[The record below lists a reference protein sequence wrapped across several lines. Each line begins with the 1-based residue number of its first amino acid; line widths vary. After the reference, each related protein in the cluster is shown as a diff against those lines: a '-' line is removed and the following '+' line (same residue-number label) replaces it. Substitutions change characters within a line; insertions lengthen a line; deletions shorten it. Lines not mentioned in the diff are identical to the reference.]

1 MLGSTVLEVAVGLT
15 FCYGTVAL
23 IVSTLQ
29 EALAALFRL
38 RANTLLA
45 GVKSMLNDPRFDGLA
60 RAVYAHPLVNPHTD
74 GTAQDEASLRTKPSY
89 IEPAH
94 FAIALVDSLW
104 KAPGDFLALR
114 GAIDTIP
121 DPQLRSTLQGM
132 YNRARYLQQFQDML
146 AGWFDNAMARMSG
159 TYKRRQL
166 LISFLLSLLLAILF
180 NIDSIH
186 LFRTLW
192 QQPALVAHLQD
203 VPDAIDPAL
212 FDALMTLPI
221 GWRSF
226 PPQMNADFAL
236 QVSGWLLTASTTLF
250 GAPFWFDLMQRL
262 VRMRNTG
269 NKPEEIPPGLR
280 LEGRSRRRRRRDAC
294 PILLA
299 LERLG
304 DASRPGCSISR
315 YAAPAP
321 AMRRRGRTSA
331 LPGFRW
337 DRS

>member
-121 DPQLRSTLQGM
+121 DPQLRTALQGL
-132 YNRARYLQQFQDML
+132 YGRARDLQQFQDML

-159 TYKRRQL
+159 SYKRRQL

-203 VPDAIDPAL
+203 VPDAVDPAL
-212 FDALMTLPI
+212 VDALMTLPI

-226 PPQMNADFAL
+226 PPVLNADFAL
-236 QVSGWLLTASTTLF
+236 QVAGWLLTASTTLF

-269 NKPEEIPPGLR
+269 NKPEEIPAGLR
-280 LEGRSRRRRRRDAC
+280 LEGRIAATPSPA
-294 PILLA
+294 
-299 LERLG
+299 RL
-304 DASRPGCSISR
+304 P
-315 YAAPAP
+315 
-321 AMRRRGRTSA
+321 
-331 LPGFRW
+331 
-337 DRS
+337 

>member
-74 GTAQDEASLRTKPSY
+74 GTARDEASLRTKPSY

-104 KAPGDFLALR
+104 KAPGDFVALR

-121 DPQLRSTLQGM
+121 DPQLRSALQGL
-132 YNRARYLQQFQDML
+132 YNRARDLQQFQDML

-212 FDALMTLPI
+212 VDALMTLPI

-269 NKPEEIPPGLR
+269 NKPEKMPPGLR
-280 LEGRSRRRRRRDAC
+280 LEGRIAATPS
-294 PILLA
+294 PG
-299 LERLG
+299 RL
-304 DASRPGCSISR
+304 P
-315 YAAPAP
+315 
-321 AMRRRGRTSA
+321 
-331 LPGFRW
+331 
-337 DRS
+337 